1 MPKPKSSNELKNAS
15 YELFIAALSIL
26 SIFNLFLYWL
36 VPNNEANILGVIDIM
51 NAIFSVIFLT
61 DFSFRLY
68 SATSR
73 SGYFFRQF
81 GWADLLASLPFPQFK
96 ILRFFRIFRA
106 ARIMKKYGARKLIRM
121 FLASRGGSALLT
133 ILLLIILLLE
143 FAGMA
148 ILIVEKNSPSVNI
161 KTPSDAI
168 WWILV
173 TVTTVGYGDR
183 FPVTNAGRFIGVI
196 VMFTGIGLVGV
207 LTGFLANA
215 FLAPKKK

>member
-1 MPKPKSSNELKNAS
+1 MPKSKTSGELKNTS